1 VETFYVVRYNVSTLE
16 QFEGMMH
23 IISGKVFN
31 EAIQAS
37 NNLIKAV
44 PLLGGSQS
52 RADYEQALEL
62 VEYLVEHQPGHPLIE
77 MLAVKV
83 AKYEET
89 AAEFAAFNARNQAL
103 PGGVALL
110 RVLMDQHGLNQSSF
124 VAEIGQRSYV
134 NRILKGER
142 RLTDKHKAAL
152 ARRFNLPFEAFRE
165 A

>member
-1 VETFYVVRYNVSTLE
+1 
-16 QFEGMMH
+16 MH
-23 IISGKVFN
+23 IISRKVFN

-89 AAEFAAFNARNQAL
+89 AAEFAAFNARTQAL

>member
-1 VETFYVVRYNVSTLE
+1 
-16 QFEGMMH
+16 
-23 IISGKVFN
+23 
-31 EAIQAS
+31 
-37 NNLIKAV
+37 
-44 PLLGGSQS
+44 
-52 RADYEQALEL
+52 
-62 VEYLVEHQPGHPLIE
+62 
-77 MLAVKV
+77 
-83 AKYEET
+83 
-89 AAEFAAFNARNQAL
+89 
-103 PGGVALL
+103 VALL